1 MTRPPQS
8 RGTVLAAVA
17 ALAAVVTLVSTAILL
32 GTSAGTTGTAGAAGG
47 RVGGPLASVRTK
59 GASPPP
65 APAGTWTGTWAA
77 APAAAE
83 PRTGRRGLAGT
94 SVRNV
99 VHTSVGGT
107 GVRVQLS
114 NLFGNR
120 PLHIGHAS
128 VAVAARPGAAA
139 AAPGSMRRLTFG
151 GRPATVVP
159 AGRATVSD
167 PVPLP
172 VAPAS
177 GLLVTVFS
185 AVPSGPV
192 TLHPHARQ
200 LSWLAR
206 GDRTEDGDGARYT
219 TRTAYWRYVT
229 AVDVRG
235 TEAAGS
241 VVALGDSITDGVTST
256 VGADQR
262 WTDHLAARLREEPG
276 APRYGVLNEG
286 ISGNRILLSNRGRSP
301 ANNPSALDRFDRDVL
316 GRTGVRAV
324 VIELGVNDILRR
336 PQQLDPRRIVAGL
349 RQLVAR
355 AHEHGLPVL
364 GSTLTPFGGHLGV
377 VPRQETVRLA
387 VNAEIR
393 AGRVFDSVV
402 DFDRVL
408 RDPADP
414 QRLLPAYDS
423 GDRLHPNDAG
433 YRRMAGAVDLG
444 VLGGSLRVG
453 PGL

>member
-1 MTRPPQS
+1 MTRPPLS
-8 RGTVLAAVA
+8 RSTALAVVA
-17 ALAAVVTLVSTAILL
+17 ALAAVVTLVSGAVLL
-32 GTSAGTTGTAGAAGG
+32 GAAGG
-47 RVGGPLASVRTK
+47 HGGGDGGDGPPAAVRTQE
-59 GASPPP
+59 AAP
-65 APAGTWTGTWAA
+65 AAAGTWTGSWAA

-83 PRTGRRGLAGT
+83 PRTGGNGLAGT
-94 SVRNV
+94 SIRNV

-107 GVRVQLS
+107 GARVQLS

-120 PLHIGHAS
+120 PLHIAHAS
-128 VAVAARPGAAA
+128 IAVSAGPRTAAA
-139 AAPGSMRRLTFG
+139 VPGSMRRLTFG
-151 GRPATVVP
+151 GRAAAVVP

-177 GLLVTVFS
+177 DLLVTVYS

-206 GDRTEDGDGARYT
+206 GDRTEDADGARYT

-229 AVDVRG
+229 AVDVWG
-235 TEAAGS
+235 TRAAGS
-241 VVALGDSITDGVTST
+241 VVAIGDSITDGVTST

-262 WTDHLAARLREEPG
+262 WTDHLAARLRTERG
-276 APRYGVLNEG
+276 APRFGVLNEG

-316 GRTGVRAV
+316 DRTGVRAV

-349 RQLVAR
+349 QQLVAR
-355 AHEHGLPVL
+355 AHERGLIAV
-364 GSTLTPFGGHLGV
+364 GSTLTPFGGHLGA

-393 AGRVFDSVV
+393 AGRVFDAVV

-433 YRRMAGAVDLG
+433 YRRMAGAVDVG
-444 VLGGSLRVG
+444 VLGRGRAAS
-453 PGL
+453 GL